1 MAAAGQRASGRSR
14 APGDAGSV
22 RGPRDVRGP
31 GGWPVPCAAGPGW
44 AGCLRRAC
52 RPQGVAPRAYRG
64 ALPLVREAADLL
76 WRGSLDWHR
85 RTARIAGIERQV
97 GQGLGDS
104 DFSALVQVQLLAR
117 DCRWLLDECTTRL
130 IP

>member
-1 MAAAGQRASGRSR
+1 MRDLSAVLAMYEAPEDGPCRALPDLAGPAASGELVDLK
-14 APGDAGSV
+14 ALL
-22 RGPRDVRGP
+22 RGHIAV
-31 GGWPVPCAAGPGW
+31 
-44 AGCLRRAC
+44 L
-52 RPQGVAPRAYRG
+52 
-64 ALPLVREAADLL
+64 LPLVRAAADLL